1 MANLKEKYGPNT
13 GVPKNNGKSKPAPS
27 WMDRLSEGVSD
38 AMHNVKTF
46 AKNIDSTLDKNAY
59 SGGETSGGYRKVF
72 KHGE

>member
-46 AKNIDSTLDKNAY
+46 AKNIDSTLDKNVRT
-59 SGGETSGGYRKVF
+59 TSGGYKEVF
-72 KHGE
+72 KHGK